1 MSEFASNARLL
12 KQAVQEGW
20 FIRPIA
26 RHRLADGSLDVA
38 GNLEQWNRAMEPFRK
53 TPLWE
58 QTPGWD
64 ERDPLQG
71 EPYLVFVPSPAAV
84 PGRPTLLISHGGGFL
99 WRTGCEGP
107 NVAWFFHRMGYN
119 TAILS
124 YRLRPYSRMAALA
137 DIQRAVRL
145 LRAEKDRFGIGD
157 AVVTM
162 GFSAGGMLS
171 GNCATHFDNG
181 CPEAEDPVERFSC
194 RPDACV
200 VGYGAMSGVSFP
212 APFGAAPDP
221 LFGEG
226 EERFYLATEKHVSP
240 ASPPFFIW
248 QTLSD
253 DGRHGLCLAKALQ
266 DAGVP
271 YELHIF
277 EGGAH
282 GLAMADGQNDLEQQV
297 PHITHWGE
305 LCAEWLAMHGLNP

>member
-1 MSEFASNARLL
+1 M
-12 KQAVQEGW
+12 
-20 FIRPIA
+20 
-26 RHRLADGSLDVA
+26 
-38 GNLEQWNRAMEPFRK
+38 
-53 TPLWE
+53 
-58 QTPGWD
+58 
-64 ERDPLQG
+64 
-71 EPYLVFVPSPAAV
+71 FVPSPAAV

-181 CPEAEDPVERFSC
+181 CLEAEDPVERFSC

-212 APFGAAPDP
+212 APLVLRRIRCLGKERSGSIWRRKSMCRPPARPFSSGRPSAMTDATGFVWQKHCRMPAFPMSCTSSRGRAWSGHGRRTKRSGAAGSTYYP
-221 LFGEG
+221 LG
-226 EERFYLATEKHVSP
+226 
-240 ASPPFFIW
+240 
-248 QTLSD
+248 
-253 DGRHGLCLAKALQ
+253 
-266 DAGVP
+266 
-271 YELHIF
+271 
-277 EGGAH
+277 
-282 GLAMADGQNDLEQQV
+282 
-297 PHITHWGE
+297 
-305 LCAEWLAMHGLNP
+305 